1 LIEIADQVVILA
13 SVAKVNTE
21 TIDLIGVWY
30 SASRVAYALA
40 YYFIEDKSL
49 SYLRSV
55 AWWSGNWSCIMGIW
69 WASKNL

>member
-1 LIEIADQVVILA
+1 MAN
-13 SVAKVNTE
+13 VAKVDTA

-30 SASRVAYALA
+30 SVSRVTYALL
-40 YYFIEDKSL
+40 YYYVENKSV

-55 AWWSGNWSCIMGIW
+55 AWWSGNWSCIMGIF